1 MDIETQRILITGATG
16 FIGRHLVD
24 RAIADSAA
32 IRATAEAHRVF
43 YTTTLAAAEAVCM
56 ALKQE
61 GDQAVRRLQD
71 LHRSIQA

>member
-1 MDIETQRILITGATG
+1 MSDRPRPAILTSGGDAPRTN
-16 FIGRHLVD
+16 
-24 RAIADSAA
+24 AA

-71 LHRSIQA
+71 LHRSIPA